1 MKRYVHV
8 WRSNV
13 LHGGVGECGECD
25 QLNIYHKSFSGQW
38 CMGGSG

>member
-1 MKRYVHV
+1 MKRCMYIDVHV

-13 LHGGVGECGECD
+13 LHGGG
-25 QLNIYHKSFSGQW
+25 GQW